1 MRKVNGAN
9 LTINE
14 LKSIYFGY
22 SEKVDFSKIVE
33 RIVVNDMCYATT
45 EENDIVCFPIN
56 FLDDDKFPNFDKTPN
71 DFEITVYDFINNYWG
86 LDEFG
91 LEEFDFYFLF

>member
-1 MRKVNGAN
+1 MRKVNGAD

-22 SEKVDFSKIVE
+22 AEGVPFDKMVD
-33 RIVVNDMCYATT
+33 RIVVGGMCYATT

-71 DFEITVYDFINNYWG
+71 DFEITVYNFISDYWG
-86 LDEFG
+86 LDEFD
-91 LEEFDFYFLF
+91 LDEFDFYFDM